1 MIHSENCIFC
11 KIAAGTI
18 PAVKIFENEFVFVI
32 KDINPLAE
40 HHYLVISK
48 QHVVSLNDADARFI
62 ETVVPK
68 VFLAA
73 ATVAQTLGFKE
84 RGYRVVINNQS
95 AAGQSVWHTHW
106 HVLSAPALGVFA

>member
-1 MIHSENCIFC
+1 MTHSENCIFC
-11 KIAAGTI
+11 KIAAGSI
-18 PAVKIFENEFVFVI
+18 AAAKIYENEFVFVI
-32 KDINPLAE
+32 KDINPVAE

-48 QHVVSLNDADARFI
+48 QHVVSLNDADASFI

-73 ATVAQTLGFKE
+73 AEVAQTLGFKE
-84 RGYRVVINNQS
+84 QGYRVVINNQT

-106 HVLSAPALGVFA
+106 HVLSATALGMFA